1 MKHGQTVPCRN
12 RSRRRRLGEENG
24 LPSTALNRCTSKL
37 NVWFENNKI
46 KAKPTENVRIEVLFG
61 S

>member
-12 RSRRRRLGEENG
+12 RSRRRRLGERNG
-24 LPSTALNRCTSKL
+24 LPSTALNRYTSKL
-37 NVWFENNKI
+37 NVWFENNEKS
-46 KAKPTENVRIEVLFG
+46 KPTGNVRIKVLLG